1 MNTGIYI
8 SNAFSQLNVSALL
21 LNFLMNWTSD
31 VAYALLN
38 AYRHHLTVT
47 FFIFSVF
54 ISLPTPS
61 SIYIWS
67 LWFIIINNITTCNG
81 HTCCKSEVSTIC
93 LLLVFLEYTIWSS
106 LSSIIFFE
114 YQKDVNNLCRRYLQ
128 K

>member
-8 SNAFSQLNVSALL
+8 SNAFSQLNVSTLL

-54 ISLPTPS
+54 ISLRTPS

-67 LWFIIINNITTCNG
+67 LWFIIINNITPCNR

-93 LLLVFLEYTIWSS
+93 LLLVSS
-106 LSSIIFFE
+106 LSAKIEWNGDLISCFKFQDSSIILIDFS
-114 YQKDVNNLCRRYLQ
+114 
-128 K
+128 